1 MQWWTVQE
9 GKAEALVEGASHT
22 WHDDDDDVAGVLY
35 CLAIIACLLHKQ
47 LGVHDLGRARSQC
60 LAGTTQS
67 PAPVSLTARHDIW
80 HAQHTYKSCS
90 SVQSLL
96 LQLTVANSN
105 KSEPLDW
112 KYITQCAHSLSCRC
126 LD

>member
-1 MQWWTVQE
+1 MQCVTVQV

-22 WHDDDDDVAGVLY
+22 WHDDVDDVAGVPYSLRY

-47 LGVHDLGRARSQC
+47 LGLHDLGRARSQC

-67 PAPVSLTARHDIW
+67 PAPVSLTARLDIW

-96 LQLTVANSN
+96 LQLTVANS
-105 KSEPLDW
+105 
-112 KYITQCAHSLSCRC
+112 QQ
-126 LD
+126 